1 MSSTFKVILVGGGPV
16 GLAAAHALTR
26 ANIDFVCLESRPT
39 IAIDAGASLV
49 LSPMG
54 LRVLGQLGLLPALN
68 QVSTPI
74 KAISRCDHKGND
86 LGTSNIFEHLKN
98 NHGEYPRVISRHD
111 LTKLLYDTLPV
122 ERQERMLPN
131 KKVSNITSTSTGVTV
146 NCADGTCFEGSI
158 IIGADGAHSQ
168 VRQQMR
174 RLAMRSSNG
183 DGSSVNAENPFLTTF
198 RALWMRFPTNIGL
211 TPGQAHETHG
221 DSLGIQLFAGEDT
234 AVMGMY
240 ERLPRPT
247 QERHRYS
254 QEDEE
259 ALMDKWGHLPLTDGL
274 TVRDA
279 YNAKLYT
286 GFVDLEEGVV
296 DHWSW
301 DRIVLAGDAAHKF
314 TPSTGSGC
322 NNGIADV
329 VVLVNELH
337 KIISSPTAESAE
349 QRHDQV
355 PSTAQ
360 LTAAF
365 KAYQEARHEN
375 VAAGCQQSGN
385 ATAMAT
391 WQNTILKIV
400 DKYVMPNQTVQ
411 RYFMSKGAITFS
423 KSPVFDF
430 VYGPEPLQGAVPWVQ
445 PILASKEISI

>member
-16 GLAAAHALTR
+16 GLTAAHALTR
-26 ANIDFVCLESRPT
+26 ANIEFVCLESRPT

-54 LRVLGQLGLLPALN
+54 LRVLGQLDLLPALN
-68 QVSTPI
+68 QVSTTL
-74 KAISRCDHKGND
+74 KAITRVDHNGND
-86 LGTSNIFEHLKN
+86 LGTSHIFEHLKR

-111 LTKLLYDTLPV
+111 LTRLLYETLPV
-122 ERQERMLPN
+122 ERQECMLPN

-146 NCADGTCFEGSI
+146 ECTDGTSYEGSI
-158 IIGADGAHSQ
+158 IIGADGAHSK

-174 RLAMRSSNG
+174 TLAMQSSNG
-183 DGSSVNAENPFLTTF
+183 EGSTVNAENPFLTTF

-221 DSLGIQLFAGEDT
+221 DKLGIQLFAGDDT

-240 ERLPRPT
+240 ERLPQPT
-247 QERHRYS
+247 RERHRYN

-259 ALMDKWGHLPLTDGL
+259 ALINRWGHLPLTDGL

-296 DHWSW
+296 EHWSW
-301 DRIVLAGDAAHKF
+301 NRIVLAGDAAHKF

-337 KIISSPTAESAE
+337 KIISSATAESAE
-349 QRHDQV
+349 PTV
-355 PSTAQ
+355 EQ
-360 LTAAF
+360 LTTVF
-365 KAYQEARHEN
+365 KTYQEARHEN
-375 VAAGCQQSGN
+375 VAMGCQQSGN

-391 WQNTILKIV
+391 WQNTVLKIV
-400 DKYVMPNQTVQ
+400 DKYVMPNQMVQ
-411 RYFMSKGAITFS
+411 KYFMSKGAITFS

-430 VYGPEPLQGAVPWVQ
+430 VYGPEPLTGEVPWVQ
-445 PILASKEISI
+445 PILASKELSV